1 MKSTEKYNNLRI
13 GLILG
18 VLAPL
23 LGFIVIYGVAFRGM
37 SLSEYVDL
45 LIYNKKLS
53 SIISLSVI
61 PNLLLFFIFIWLNYL
76 YSARGVLAS
85 TLIFALVVVITKFI
99 I

>member
-1 MKSTEKYNNLRI
+1 MKSAEKYNNVRI
-13 GLILG
+13 GLVFGIIG
-18 VLAPL
+18 PM
-23 LGFIVIYGVAFRGM
+23 LGFLVIYAVAFRGM
-37 SLSEYVDL
+37 SFSEYTEL
-45 LIYNKKLS
+45 LAYNKKLS

-85 TLIFALVVVITKFI
+85 TILFALVVVITKFI